1 MAIIDKVMQKYIN
14 KPLEEGGV
22 QRIYDDVSAVIRG
35 LKKTENFLGSVSV
48 DTKKKIVL
56 VGSARDLSI

>member
-1 MAIIDKVMQKYIN
+1 MTPERMMAIIDKVMQKYTN

-35 LKKTENFLGSVSV
+35 LKKT
-48 DTKKKIVL
+48 
-56 VGSARDLSI
+56 